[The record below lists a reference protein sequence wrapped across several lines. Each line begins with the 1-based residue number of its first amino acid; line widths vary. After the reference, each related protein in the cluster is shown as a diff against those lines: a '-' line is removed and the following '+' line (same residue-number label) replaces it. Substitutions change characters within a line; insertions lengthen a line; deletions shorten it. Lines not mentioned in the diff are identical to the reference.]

1 MVNNCQKTLSKKTEK
16 GYKKK
21 AYERYQNLPEK
32 KKSGNMVANNIKSLP
47 NIKHID
53 SWSIRIIFIKCGKTL
68 QNVR

>member
-32 KKSGNMVANNIKSLP
+32 KKVAI
-47 NIKHID
+47 
-53 SWSIRIIFIKCGKTL
+53 WL
-68 QNVR
+68 QTI